1 MINKSNSSS
10 LTMISDFHKP
20 RAFIDKSMLA
30 IDVIIN
36 DTSFRFFYCLEISE
50 THLCGFQS
58 CVEIDSTSDL
68 VNICINMIKC
78 VCWIKPCFPCSV
90 HHINMYVSSATN
102 QHVCETWIG
111 FDGTLGLD
119 YMHQVC
125 VLIKAIKPLTYRVQH
140 INANLNPLRKLFNE
154 YSYEYLI
161 P

>member
-1 MINKSNSSS
+1 MLLVINKSNSSS

-78 VCWIKPCFPCSV
+78 VCWIKPCFPWMDAVFTTSTCMSAV
-90 HHINMYVSSATN
+90 YNKSTCMWNMDWVWRHIRSWLYASSLCA
-102 QHVCETWIG
+102 
-111 FDGTLGLD
+111 D
-119 YMHQVC
+119 
-125 VLIKAIKPLTYRVQH
+125 
-140 INANLNPLRKLFNE
+140 
-154 YSYEYLI
+154 
-161 P
+161 